1 MSQLTKRANTLLE
14 MNVTRIHSTAK
25 QMESSLLRLVD
36 EASLAQYGMGRTCT
50 DSCKQRETGQG
61 LRTRLKLAPKMGK
74 HSLNK

>member
-14 MNVTRIHSTAK
+14 MNVTRIYSTAK

-36 EASLAQYGMGRTCT
+36 EASLAQYGMGRT
-50 DSCKQRETGQG
+50 DSCKQQETGQG